1 MWLLVMMAGLTD
13 APPISRA
20 WLRIGLVAG
29 PLAFIAI
36 GLVGAASAGAF
47 LAYPDGYAKP
57 LIVVIELALM
67 PSLALVLALM
77 LAGAPQ
83 RMAQP
88 GASRVPQ

>member
-29 PLAFIAI
+29 PLVFIAI
-36 GLVGAASAGAF
+36 GVAGAVTAGAF

-67 PSLALVLALM
+67 PTLALILAL
-77 LAGAPQ
+77 LLVGAPQ
-83 RMAQP
+83 RV
-88 GASRVPQ
+88 GER